1 MPSAVTVF
9 PAVNLSPKNLEKN
22 FITEKIIN
30 TEGVR

>member
-9 PAVNLSPKNLEKN
+9 PAVNLSPQNLEKN
-22 FITEKIIN
+22 YITEKIIQ